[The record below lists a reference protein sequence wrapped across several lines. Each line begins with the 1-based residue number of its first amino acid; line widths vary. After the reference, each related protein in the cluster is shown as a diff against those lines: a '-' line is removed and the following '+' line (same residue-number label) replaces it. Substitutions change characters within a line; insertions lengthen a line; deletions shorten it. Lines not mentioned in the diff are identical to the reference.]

1 MPRAK
6 KQRKAGK
13 KDKEVQ
19 QIIDAAQRLGVTIDK
34 EKAIKWLED
43 MAKVKASSVDVDIDQ
58 TTGVY
63 GHKINLIDFDSQE
76 LDRFKRI
83 ADIVGLPDTKGIVE
97 TAISL
102 SGSAAQG
109 KIQRYP
115 GDLDYFER
123 VNILAPTRED
133 ACKII
138 GDVMR
143 TKALDKFYS
152 PIYQLIEVKWGS
164 FKSDFKKKGKII
176 KSGSPM
182 SWDADEIKQGFM
194 MLEDENGEP
203 IKIDWSYGEQDP
215 GWCKLDWVIAEPD
228 IGRVVN
234 VSNMLDVTWE
244 APDGKII
251 PLDGQ
256 LDPYFQEVYLEAES
270 IPLFTKLRQFLSP
283 DNLDN
288 YVKALEGQV
297 IHYSEEGPQQNY
309 GKVAKRLYNIFRLTG
324 AHKEAMFIR
333 ELFDEPASALYQ
345 VWSIIDM
352 LDDVGKPDSSIDKKT
367 LLKQTSDVIK
377 VVVDICE
384 GEVES
389 KIVEAIM
396 KLRDDI
402 AGIADISD
410 EEWSKTISETRL
422 IVIKQVN
429 EYFYTRLNIL
439 PQILAYIDKIRS
451 Q

>member
-6 KQRKAGK
+6 KQSKAVK
-13 KDKEVQ
+13 KNAELQ

-43 MAKVKASSVDVDIDQ
+43 MATAKKTSGDITIDEK
-58 TTGVY
+58 TGVY
-63 GHKINLIDFDSQE
+63 GHEINMIDFDSND
-76 LDRFKRI
+76 LDRYKRI
-83 ADIVGLPDTKGIVE
+83 ADIVGLPDTKGVVE

-123 VNILAPTRED
+123 VNILAPTREA

-138 GDVMR
+138 GEVMR
-143 TKALDKFYS
+143 KKALDKFYS
-152 PIYQLIEVKWGS
+152 PTYQLIEVKWGT
-164 FKSDFKKKGKII
+164 FKSEFKKKGKAI
-176 KSGSPM
+176 KAGSPI
-182 SWDADEIKQGFM
+182 SWDAEEVKQGFM
-194 MLEDENGEP
+194 MLEDEKANP
-203 IKIDWSYGEQDP
+203 VKLDWSYGEKDP
-215 GWCKLDWVIAEPD
+215 AWCKQDWLIAEPD
-228 IGRVVN
+228 KGRVVN

-256 LDPYFQEVYLEAES
+256 LDPYFQEVYLEAGS
-270 IPLFTKLRQFLSP
+270 IPLFTKLRQNLTP
-283 DNLDN
+283 DHLEK

-297 IHYSEEGPQQNY
+297 IYYSKEGPQQNF

-345 VWSIIDM
+345 VWAIIDT
-352 LDDVGKPDSSIDKKT
+352 LDDVGKPGSSIDKKT
-367 LLKQTSDVIK
+367 LLKQMSDLIK
-377 VVVDICE
+377 LVVDTCE
-384 GEVES
+384 GEAET

-396 KLRDDI
+396 KLRDDV

-410 EEWSKTISETRL
+410 EEWSKTISETRFL
-422 IVIKQVN
+422 VVKLVN
-429 EYFYTRLNIL
+429 EYFYTRLELI
-439 PQILAYIDKIRS
+439 PQIIAYIEKIRK

>member
-6 KQRKAGK
+6 KQRKAVK
-13 KDKEVQ
+13 KDEELQ

-34 EKAIKWLED
+34 EKAIKWLDD
-43 MAKVKASSVDVDIDQ
+43 MATAKKTSEDVAIDAK
-58 TTGVY
+58 TGVY
-63 GHKINLIDFDSQE
+63 GHEINLIDFDSME

-83 ADIVGLPDTKGIVE
+83 ADIVGLPDTKGVVE

-123 VNILAPTRED
+123 VNILAPTREA

-138 GDVMR
+138 GEVMR
-143 TKALDKFYS
+143 KKALDKFYS
-152 PIYQLIEVKWGS
+152 PLYQLIEVKWGT
-164 FKSDFKKKGKII
+164 FKSDFKKKGKVL
-176 KSGSPM
+176 KAGSPI
-182 SWDADEIKQGFM
+182 SWDAEEIKQGFM
-194 MLEDENGEP
+194 MVEDEKAKP
-203 IKIDWSYGEQDP
+203 VRLPWSYGEKDP

-228 IGRVVN
+228 KGHVVN

-244 APDGKII
+244 SPEGAII

-256 LDPYFQEVYLEAES
+256 LDPYFQEVYLEAGS
-270 IPLFTKLRQFLSP
+270 IPLFTKLRQ
-283 DNLDN
+283 NLTPNSLDE

-297 IHYSEEGPQQNY
+297 VYYSKDGPQQNY

-324 AHKEAMFIR
+324 AHKEAMYIR

-345 VWSIIDM
+345 VWSIIDT
-352 LDDVGKPDSSIDKKT
+352 LDDAGKPGSTIDKRA
-367 LLKQTSDVIK
+367 LLEQTSELIK
-377 VVVDICE
+377 LVVDTCE
-384 GEVES
+384 GEAET
-389 KIVEAIM
+389 KIVAAIM

-422 IVIKQVN
+422 LVVKLVN
-429 EYFYTRLNIL
+429 EYFYTRLELI
-439 PQILAYIDKIRS
+439 PQIIAYIEKIRK
-451 Q
+451 